1 MRLTFFGKL
10 ILVVLGL
17 VIVFFSV
24 RNFAP
29 DLYTRLTAMLKRG
42 KAATPATPAPG
53 ASPAAATASGK
64 GDFVTVPA
72 GSFRSGADRKSV
84 EVGAFRI
91 HKTEVTNRAYQAFL
105 AACAVGSECGPRELP
120 HYWDDAGYLDTH
132 LDFPVVLVSWG
143 DASAFCRHGG
153 GRLPTILEW
162 EKAARGGDGRM
173 FPWGDTL
180 DFEIPNI
187 LGPEKHGDKNKAAK
201 QIPTWAVTDPRYA
214 RDVSPHGVLGMAGNA
229 SEWTAT
235 ASESEPNLMLTA
247 GGSWD
252 SWDFNDG
259 RTYHRVPKNPTD
271 RSSSVGFRCAADAR

>member
-10 ILVVLGL
+10 ILIVLGL
-17 VIVFFSV
+17 AIVFFSI

-29 DLYTRLTAMLKRG
+29 DLYTRLAASLKRRPP
-42 KAATPATPAPG
+42 APPANATPG
-53 ASPAAATASGK
+53 SSPAAAAK
-64 GDFVTVPA
+64 GDLVTVPA
-72 GSFRSGADRKSV
+72 GSFRSGSDRT
-84 EVGAFRI
+84 ERHLGAFRI
-91 HKTEVTNRAYQAFL
+91 AKTEVTNRQYLTFL
-105 AACAVGSECGPRELP
+105 GACAVGSECGPRELP

-132 LDFPVVLVSWG
+132 LEFPVVFVSWG
-143 DASAFCRHGG
+143 DASAYCRHTG
-153 GRLPTILEW
+153 GRLPSILEW
-162 EKAARGGDGRM
+162 EKAARGSDGRM

-201 QIPTWAVTDPRYA
+201 QIPTWAVTDPRLA
-214 RDVSPHGVLGMAGNA
+214 RDASPYGALGMAGNV

-235 ASESEPNLMLTA
+235 ASENEPNLMLIA

-259 RTYHRVPKNPTD
+259 RAYHRVPKSPTD